1 MAGEM
6 QVLRALNRILES
18 KETREQTRMQ
28 NALAM
33 MQFAQQK
40 KMADYQLATSQ
51 LQTLNLANQTIQA
64 REAETF
70 ASATGLGSFNFSDE
84 EGQGFIDAREYLT
97 KKVKVKKGVNQGG
110 LGLSEVQANEMI
122 SSYTAHR
129 AGNHTAILSLASS
142 LADIADK
149 KQSNVVVSGEEN
161 KLFTAFQQGVGYFD
175 DAKNA
180 KERLGT
186 IRKSIKNSNA
196 IVEEQFDLAKGDT
209 KISEEIKAFSL
220 DNLANA
226 AEEMD
231 VIAESFVPETR
242 EQVSSKAEEN
252 INTLNTDIS
261 EKNNALKL
269 LEEEQKTLNIYKDS
283 GELSQS
289 QQEYLDR
296 IPEMKKTVEKQI
308 LELSTDMDQQST
320 LKRMIDQSRFEHGSG
335 FKKPSGSGR
344 MY

>member
-6 QVLRALNRILES
+6 QVLAALNRMLES

-40 KMADYQLATSQ
+40 KMADYQLASSQ

-70 ASATGLGSFNFSDE
+70 ASATGLGAFNFEDE
-84 EGQGFIDAREYLT
+84 EGKGVEDARKYLT
-97 KKVKVKKGVNQGG
+97 KKIKVKKGVNQGG
-110 LGLSEVQANEMI
+110 LGLSEIQANEMI
-122 SSYTAHR
+122 SSYVAHR
-129 AGNHTAILSLASS
+129 AGNHAAILGLASE

-161 KLFTAFQQGVGYFD
+161 KLFTAFQQGIGYFD
-175 DAKNA
+175 DTKNA
-180 KERLGT
+180 QERLGS
-186 IRKSIKNSNA
+186 IRKSIDNSNA
-196 IVEEQFDLAKGDT
+196 IIEEQFDLAKGDT

-220 DNLANA
+220 DDLADA

-231 VIAESFVPETR
+231 VISESFVPKTR
-242 EQVSSKAEEN
+242 EQASAKAEEN

-261 EKNNALKL
+261 EKNNALQL

-283 GELSQS
+283 GQLSQS

-296 IPEMKKTVEKQI
+296 IPDLKKDIEKDI
-308 LELSTDMDQQST
+308 LKLSTDMDEQST
-320 LKRMIDQSRFEHGSG
+320 LKRMIDRS
-335 FKKPSGSGR
+335 KAGR
-344 MY
+344 EINFPDITSF